1 MHTVF
6 ATKPAPFF
14 TATIRN
20 GARRATSW
28 SVVVAPAPGHAGPV
42 QITGRFATARAA
54 EAAARAVFS
63 A

>member
-6 ATKPAPFF
+6 ATKSATFF
-14 TATIRN
+14 TATIRF
-20 GARRATSW
+20 GGRRATGW
-28 SVVVAPAPGHAGPV
+28 GVVVAPAPGHAGPV
-42 QITGRFATARAA
+42 QITGCFATMRAA